1 MNGWAGW
8 EDWREDKGVVDA
20 SDSAVARVD
29 ERSAVVDAA
38 VVAAMPVNGDG
49 GGSTGEAPGRL
60 GVGVGANVMRGLV
73 R

>member
-1 MNGWAGW
+1 M
-8 EDWREDKGVVDA
+8 DA

-38 VVAAMPVNGDG
+38 VVASMSVNGDG
-49 GGSTGEAPGRL
+49 GGSTGEAPRRL
-60 GVGVGANVMRGLV
+60 GVGVGANVTRGLV

>member
-29 ERSAVVDAA
+29 ERSAVVASTS
-38 VVAAMPVNGDG
+38 VNGDG
-49 GGSTGEAPGRL
+49 GGSTGEAPGGL
-60 GVGVGANVMRGLV
+60 GVGWD
-73 R
+73 